1 MKNDTVG
8 TNNVRREAI
17 VFLMRICCVLASVT
31 VPAVV
36 SATPESNSSSAIG
49 AAVQTVFG
57 STVEPVK
64 GFKPYF
70 LIGDFDGDGAQ
81 DALVVV
87 RVKGARAEL
96 PKDVRF
102 RNPFSDLPVVG
113 PSKENRLALAII
125 HDWKAAQP
133 RAKILLIGES
143 PVLALQ
149 YERAV
154 SGRAE
159 DASNLLSLMKR
170 HGPRPKDQK
179 FPPLAKGDVIL
190 LSTEVGNDSMLYWDG
205 KKYRWKDLE
214 ED

>member
-1 MKNDTVG
+1 MW
-8 TNNVRREAI
+8 
-17 VFLMRICCVLASVT
+17 ICCILASIN
-31 VPAVV
+31 AHAIA
-36 SATPESNSSSAIG
+36 SAIPESNSSSAID
-49 AAVQTVFG
+49 AAVQTSFG
-57 STVEPVK
+57 SMVEPVK

-70 LIGDFDGDGAQ
+70 LTGDFNGDGVQ

-87 RVKGARAEL
+87 RVKGARAQL

-102 RNPFSDLPVVG
+102 MNPFSDLPG
-113 PSKENRLALAII
+113 IDSSKENRLALAII
-125 HDWKAAQP
+125 HDWKAPQP
-133 RAKILLIGES
+133 KAKILLIGDS

-159 DASNLLSLMKR
+159 DASDLLSLMKR

-179 FPPLAKGDVIL
+179 FPRIAKGDVIL
-190 LSTEVGNDSMLYWDG
+190 LSTEVGGDGMLYWDG
-205 KKYRWKDLE
+205 KRYRWEDVE